1 MFSVLEWKQ
10 LNTEIHLKVAKKKVK
25 ETKTS
30 YTVITVTV
38 MRKDVVTSQTE
49 DYYEVKTNQQSD
61 VGLADFFT

>member
-10 LNTEIHLKVAKKKVK
+10 LKAEMRLKVSEKNVK

-30 YTVITVTV
+30 QIVITVTV

-49 DYYEVKTNQQSD
+49 DYY
-61 VGLADFFT
+61 